1 VVASHDFEEP
11 NSEEELAVIPE
22 PLRDDWAARQICL
35 SYDLSVVGNRW
46 IDIFL
51 SAGLSPHRVHHV
63 LPYQGSGFA
72 NLASEDAVRE
82 VCAEV
87 GIAWERPRNLIVDR
101 FPAVIKHYLTCPV
114 KPSLL
119 RALSTQPPPGGQP
132 PPGAQPPSGL
142 EPPPGAPPPPGLQPP
157 PGPQPP
163 PGAQPPPGLG
173 APPGMQPPPGLQP
186 PPGPPPPPAMGPAR
200 PTSPGRPPRTSV
212 KEYVG
217 EMFRYSFEGWR
228 GVGV

>member
-1 VVASHDFEEP
+1 
-11 NSEEELAVIPE
+11 VIPE

-46 IDIFL
+46 IDLFL

-87 GIAWERPRNLIVDR
+87 GIAWERPRNLILDR
-101 FPAVIKHYLTCPV
+101 FPAVMKHYLTCPV

-119 RALSTQPPPGGQP
+119 RTLSMPP
-132 PPGAQPPSGL
+132 PPGAQPPPGM
-142 EPPPGAPPPPGLQPP
+142 EPSPGMELPPGMEPP

-163 PGAQPPPGLG
+163 PGMEPPPGPRPPPGMEPPPGPRPPSGLVPPPGPQPPPGLE
-173 APPGMQPPPGLQP
+173 PPRANVPG
-186 PPGPPPPPAMGPAR
+186 GPPR
-200 PTSPGRPPRTSV
+200 STVRDHVS
-212 KEYVG
+212 